1 MKYLHE
7 SVSLDYTSHQY
18 AIISFVKKNIFLVL
32 TVLGFLFPYY
42 FLFQFYSTEN
52 TPTLQAIANL
62 FATHMSAAF
71 NADLLMSVITAWVF
85 MFIEG
90 KRIKMENWWVFIPAT
105 LIGLSFALPLFF
117 YFRERHLESA

>member
-1 MKYLHE
+1 M
-7 SVSLDYTSHQY
+7 
-18 AIISFVKKNIFLVL
+18 KKNIFLVL
-32 TVLGFLFPYY
+32 TFLGFLLPYY

-52 TPTLQAIANL
+52 TPTLQAISNL

-90 KRIKMENWWVFIPAT
+90 KRIKMKNWWVFIPAT